1 MIWLTL
7 LVCLLVA
14 FLFAGIEAGLL
25 SINAVRLDH
34 NVRQK
39 KPGALRLKTLL
50 EHPEELLLTVLIVT
64 NLMKIF
70 VLVLITRLL
79 AAPLGLWSYLVA
91 GLLAIPLFVI
101 FLEMLPKSLFRRF
114 PYRLL
119 AALSEVLRTV
129 HWLLSPLLIVVAT
142 LGRLIFRKETARDLF
157 IARDELTELTTQI
170 EKNDSLEPEEK
181 TMIQNVVEFRSVT
194 GRDVMIPLSQVTT
207 VLPETPV
214 NELLALARTRG
225 WDRFPVVAADGQ
237 VIGLVRTFEILLDG
251 RLHTTA
257 QHHLRRI
264 ITVRTSD
271 PASLIIRKLRAAR
284 MSLAAVLD
292 ENERPVG
299 VVRPED
305 LIDRLITVNV
315 LPSTDA
321 RTAAS
326 HSKN

>member
-7 LVCLLVA
+7 FLCLLVA

-25 SINAVRLDH
+25 SINPVRLDH

-39 KPGALRLKTLL
+39 KPGALRLKKLL
-50 EHPEELLLTVLIVT
+50 EHPKELLLTVLIVT

-70 VLVLITRLL
+70 VLVLISRLL
-79 AAPLGLWSYLVA
+79 SDPLGPWSYPVT
-91 GLLAIPLFVI
+91 GLLAIPIFII
-101 FLEMLPKSLFRRF
+101 FLELLPKSLFRRF

-119 AALSEVLRTV
+119 AALSEVLHTV
-129 HWLLSPLLIVVAT
+129 HLLLAPLLAIVSFF
-142 LGRLIFRKETARDLF
+142 GRFLFRKETARDLF

-170 EKNDSLEPEEK
+170 EKNNSLEPEEK
-181 TMIQNVVEFRSVT
+181 TMIQNVVEFRT
-194 GRDVMIPLSQVTT
+194 IQGRDVMFPLSQVTT
-207 VLPETPV
+207 VSPETPV
-214 NELLALARTRG
+214 IDLLALARSRG
-225 WDRFPVVAADGQ
+225 WDRFPVVAADGK

-264 ITVRTSD
+264 ITVRTDD

-284 MSLAAVLD
+284 MSLAVVLD
-292 ENERPVG
+292 ENNRPVG

-305 LIDRLITVNV
+305 LIDRLISVNV
-315 LPSTDA
+315 LPSNTA
-321 RTAAS
+321 RTAAV
-326 HSKN
+326 